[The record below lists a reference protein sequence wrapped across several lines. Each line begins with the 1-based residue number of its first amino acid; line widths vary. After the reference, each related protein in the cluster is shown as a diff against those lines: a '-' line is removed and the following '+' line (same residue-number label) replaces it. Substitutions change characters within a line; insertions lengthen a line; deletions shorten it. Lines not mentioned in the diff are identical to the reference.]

1 MTTRASEELDGGL
14 GSCLASEDLSALA
27 DPCPGRPPGDKPPET
42 PRLGNSSTWPQD
54 SREAVAVGN
63 VATKP
68 QKMEKEPV
76 VRGSPGAGKEELK
89 SGAAPR
95 SVPARKKAQ
104 AAPPQPPL
112 PLPALGEEL
121 PWGDVTLNKCL
132 VLASLV
138 ALLGSAFQLCHDAMM
153 GEGAAPTPAPEPWV
167 PRSSPHKE
175 PVTSPVS
182 FPAAAGGGAPVPVQ
196 EKGVGRLQTHAPVLQ
211 PEPTIREPPS
221 RRPAPQAGPPAL
233 QGKTEDSPEV
243 PMTKE
248 AAEKAPGET
257 GEATREAA
265 GEDGGPKERRRKER
279 PRREER
285 PPKEKI
291 RKEKP
296 RKERP
301 RVAREA
307 REALPRRWEA
317 RGRGHRPWAKDPRY
331 PEHRKRQVWAPP
343 RHPDDEEDGR
353 PGRRKLRAGKGRG

>member
-1 MTTRASEELDGGL
+1 ML
-14 GSCLASEDLSALA
+14 GSRDRGHGEGPAWWL
-27 DPCPGRPPGDKPPET
+27 
-42 PRLGNSSTWPQD
+42 WD
-54 SREAVAVGN
+54 SREAEAVRN

-68 QKMEKEPV
+68 KKMEKEPV
-76 VRGSPGAGKEELK
+76 VRGSPGAGKEKLK
-89 SGAAPR
+89 SGATPR

-104 AAPPQPPL
+104 AAPPQPSV

-138 ALLGSAFQLCHDAMM
+138 ALLGSAFQLCHDAMI
-153 GEGAAPTPAPEPWV
+153 GERTAPAPAPEPWV
-167 PRSSPHKE
+167 PRSSPHTE
-175 PVTSPVS
+175 PVPS
-182 FPAAAGGGAPVPVQ
+182 
-196 EKGVGRLQTHAPVLQ
+196 L
-211 PEPTIREPPS
+211 PEPTVRE
-221 RRPAPQAGPPAL
+221 PQAGPPAL
-233 QGKTEDSPEV
+233 QGKTEDSPKV

-265 GEDGGPKERRRKER
+265 GEDGGPKERPRKER

-317 RGRGHRPWAKDPRY
+317 RERGHRPWAKDPRY
-331 PEHRKRQVWAPP
+331 PEHRKRQVWVPP
-343 RHPDDEEDGR
+343 RHPDDEEDGH
-353 PGRRKLRAGKGRG
+353 PGRQKLRAGKGRG

>member
-42 PRLGNSSTWPQD
+42 PRLGSSSTWPQE
-54 SREAVAVGN
+54 SFPEAVGN

-68 QKMEKEPV
+68 KKMEKEPV
-76 VRGSPGAGKEELK
+76 VRGSPGAGKEKLK
-89 SGAAPR
+89 SGATPR

-104 AAPPQPPL
+104 AAPPQPSV

-138 ALLGSAFQLCHDAMM
+138 ALLGSAFQLCHDAMI
-153 GEGAAPTPAPEPWV
+153 GEGTAPTPAPEPWV
-167 PRSSPHKE
+167 PRSSPHTE
-175 PVTSPVS
+175 PVSSLVS
-182 FPAAAGGGAPVPVQ
+182 FPEAAGGGPLSRRKSAAASRPHV
-196 EKGVGRLQTHAPVLQ
+196 HVLQ
-211 PEPTIREPPS
+211 PEPTLREPPS
-221 RRPAPQAGPPAL
+221 RPPAPQAGPPAL

-248 AAEKAPGET
+248 AAEKAPGEA
-257 GEATREAA
+257 GEATREAD
-265 GEDGGPKERRRKER
+265 GEDGGPKERPRKER

-317 RGRGHRPWAKDPRY
+317 RERGHRPWAKDPRY

-343 RHPDDEEDGR
+343 RHPDDEEDGH
-353 PGRRKLRAGKGRG
+353 PGRQKLRAGKGRG